1 MRRRFTAVS
10 ELCRRHPVALGAAA
24 TFSLSL
30 LLRWLYLQASPD
42 RAWPFS
48 IFFYGDA
55 RFFHAYAADLA
66 RGHTGPATLPYHPP
80 LFPWLLGLLYRVL
93 GPPQGSAYPYKL
105 ALALLNAGTVAFT
118 GWWWRKVLGT
128 GWSLL
133 GAALFASSFGWLVL
147 STTYSNEV
155 LYVLFLSATCA
166 LMLQHRAGPTWTGA
180 VLLGAVMGLGSLT
193 RAEHLYLWPFLL
205 AWAWLYRGATPPRTL
220 ALRWGAALLV
230 TAVVLAPWAIHNAR
244 VLRELNARTPHL
256 EPLPVLAPV
265 TVYGPINFAMANH
278 AAATGGFTPD
288 SVNQM
293 GQEGFLDV
301 ANPAQR
307 HLLLHGYAEGLAW
320 MRDAPAD
327 AARLWLAKLDRW
339 LDGFRLGLGASNL
352 PAGLHGARA
361 PVDVFVPESAWLKWP
376 LTLLL
381 LAGAALSLRPA
392 WRGFALFTAVLL
404 HRALITVAFFGYT
417 RGLLAV
423 FPALIPLLLLPL
435 VVLATRA
442 STQRWATRLPA
453 VAAAALLF
461 FWVEAGVLA
470 LTAPRRFMASGS
482 TDRASGKLIQDDWV
496 RIWPD

>member
-1 MRRRFTAVS
+1 MSAAPGGPGRRRD
-10 ELCRRHPVALGAAA
+10 LQPQPAAA
-24 TFSLSL
+24 LAL
-30 LLRWLYLQASPD
+30 PAGVARPD
-42 RAWPFS
+42 RPFS

-133 GAALFASSFGWLVL
+133 GAALFACSFGWLVL

-244 VLRELNARTPHL
+244 VLRELNARTPYL

-307 HLLLHGYAEGLAW
+307 HLLLHGYAEGSRGCGITRR
-320 MRDAPAD
+320 MRRVCGWPSWTAG
-327 AARLWLAKLDRW
+327 WT
-339 LDGFRLGLGASNL
+339 AS
-352 PAGLHGARA
+352 G
-361 PVDVFVPESAWLKWP
+361 
-376 LTLLL
+376 
-381 LAGAALSLRPA
+381 
-392 WRGFALFTAVLL
+392 
-404 HRALITVAFFGYT
+404 
-417 RGLLAV
+417 
-423 FPALIPLLLLPL
+423 
-435 VVLATRA
+435 
-442 STQRWATRLPA
+442 
-453 VAAAALLF
+453 
-461 FWVEAGVLA
+461 WVWGPPTCPRDC
-470 LTAPRRFMASGS
+470 TAPGPPWTSSCRSARG
-482 TDRASGKLIQDDWV
+482 
-496 RIWPD
+496 